1 MNEKRLKEIPIVELR
16 NILMLIGLYLILSVM
31 TVIHVSESMN
41 EMYNEEYLSTHSFI
55 MVVMLIVATI
65 VHMKYPRDKFK
76 LGYVSSGMYFV
87 LYSYT
92 LMTSSTIGVY
102 VYIIPFLILLLI
114 YDDTVLLLST
124 SIIAAC
130 STVSV
135 FLVKSETYDTC
146 TGIDVEI
153 AIACLILTI
162 VFLLMSRLSV
172 LRAFNRMQKLEK
184 ELLEDTLTGC
194 NNRKFLEQLVD
205 NGFFNKKGV
214 SVILGDINNFK
225 QINDNYGH
233 INGDIALICVGKVL
247 RDVCD
252 KYDNTWE
259 IRIGGDEF
267 IIVTDK
273 EFTDEIIKECKEAYK
288 KDETIRKLGF
298 SLVISFGQAKNETGK
313 MSWQQL
319 YDLADQ
325 RMYEQKEEYKR
336 CQ

>member
-1 MNEKRLKEIPIVELR
+1 MNEKKLKEIPIVELR
-16 NILMLIGLYLILSVM
+16 NILMLIGLYIMLSVM
-31 TVIHVSESMN
+31 TVIHVLESMN
-41 EMYNEEYLSTHSFI
+41 DIYSEECLSTHSFVMI
-55 MVVMLIVATI
+55 IMLIVATI

-76 LGYVSSGMYFV
+76 LGYVSSGMYLV
-87 LYSYT
+87 LYTYT
-92 LMTSSTIGVY
+92 LMTSQTIGVY

-124 SIIAAC
+124 SVVATL

-135 FLVKSETYDTC
+135 FLVRSETYEACTVVDTE
-146 TGIDVEI
+146 VS
-153 AIACLILTI
+153 IACLILTI
-162 VFLLMSRLSV
+162 IFLLMSRISV
-172 LRAFNRMQKLEK
+172 LRSYNRMQKLEK

-225 QINDNYGH
+225 QINDTYGH
-233 INGDIALICVGKVL
+233 INGDIALICVGKIL
-247 RDVCD
+247 REVCD

-273 EFTDEIIKECKEAYK
+273 EFTDKIISECTEAYK
-288 KDETIRKLGF
+288 RDDAINKLGF
-298 SLVISFGQAKNETGK
+298 KLIVSFGQARNETGK

-319 YDLADQ
+319 YEIADQ

-336 CQ
+336 CE

>member
-1 MNEKRLKEIPIVELR
+1 MNEKKLKEIPIVELR
-16 NILMLIGLYLILSVM
+16 NILMLIGLYIMLSVM
-31 TVIHVSESMN
+31 TVIHVLESMN
-41 EMYNEEYLSTHSFI
+41 DIYSEECLSTHSFVMI
-55 MVVMLIVATI
+55 IMLIVATI

-76 LGYVSSGMYFV
+76 LGYVSSGMYLV
-87 LYSYT
+87 LYAYT
-92 LMTSSTIGVY
+92 LMTSQTIGVY

-114 YDDTVLLLST
+114 YDDTILLLST
-124 SIIAAC
+124 SIVATLC
-130 STVSV
+130 TVSV
-135 FLVKSETYDTC
+135 FLVRSETYEVCTVVDTE
-146 TGIDVEI
+146 VS
-153 AIACLILTI
+153 IACLILTI
-162 VFLLMSRLSV
+162 IFLLMSRISV
-172 LRAFNRMQKLEK
+172 LRSYNRMQKLEK

-225 QINDNYGH
+225 QINDTYGH
-233 INGDIALICVGKVL
+233 INGDIALICVGKIL
-247 RDVCD
+247 REVCD

-273 EFTDEIIKECKEAYK
+273 EFTDKIISECTEAYK
-288 KDETIRKLGF
+288 RDDAINKLGF
-298 SLVISFGQAKNETGK
+298 KLIVSFGQARNETGK

-319 YDLADQ
+319 YEIADQ

-336 CQ
+336 CE